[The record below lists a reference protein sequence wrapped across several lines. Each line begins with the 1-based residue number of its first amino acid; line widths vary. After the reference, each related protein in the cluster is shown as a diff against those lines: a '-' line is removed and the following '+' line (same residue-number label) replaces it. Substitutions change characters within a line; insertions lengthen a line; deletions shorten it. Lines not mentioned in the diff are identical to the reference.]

1 MRCIVY
7 WMWGLAVLASFGS
20 ATPIFAAEPEGAAS
34 QLLSGTAPTAPTAEA
49 AEAAVTAEAG
59 ISEMLGV
66 SEVKDMDIAH
76 QTDAFKVSVHYPVL
90 GVDGVDV
97 DTARWA
103 ENLVREFERS
113 AVEEGRDASAPP
125 YQLEVGYTVERP
137 SAGVVSII
145 FEVATYTGGAHG
157 TLDIIVRTYDL
168 GTKLPLT
175 FSHIFEDPEAALNL
189 MSTYAYEVLRTE
201 LGGNVVEDM
210 LKAGTTPDADNFST
224 LSLRPNG
231 VRIHFA
237 PYQVAPWSQGA
248 LFVDMPLEALADA
261 RPHLELW
268 GKPAELAEPAAP
280 APLPLPV
287 EQVMPAT
294 PEPVGTGKAAE

>member
-1 MRCIVY
+1 MRRIWWLILVVALL
-7 WMWGLAVLASFGS
+7 MPAAV
-20 ATPIFAAEPEGAAS
+20 AAS
-34 QLLSGTAPTAPTAEA
+34 ADVDTAEVA
-49 AEAAVTAEAG
+49 
-59 ISEMLGV
+59 
-66 SEVKDMDIAH
+66 EVKDMEIAR
-76 QTDAFKVSVHYPVL
+76 QTDALKIAVHYPVL

-97 DTARWA
+97 DVARWA

-113 AVEEGRDASAPP
+113 TAEDNKGGRDPAAPP
-125 YQLEVGYTVERP
+125 YELEVSYEVERP
-137 SAGVVSII
+137 SAGVASVI

-157 TLDIIVRTYDL
+157 TLDILVRTYDL
-168 GTKLPLT
+168 ASRMPLT

-189 MSTYAYEVLRTE
+189 MSTYAVEALRVE

-231 VRIHFA
+231 VRIYFA

-248 LFVDMPLEALADA
+248 LSVDMPLEALTDA

-268 GKPAELAEPAAP
+268 GKAEGA
-280 APLPLPV
+280 
-287 EQVMPAT
+287 
-294 PEPVGTGKAAE
+294 GKADPLSIPSVPDKPDASAKKDVPEKQDAPEKKEDPDTTVKPIPTGTTTGTTDKTKTAE